1 MTRMTRM
8 NMKRF
13 TLFILLIGVCAA
25 FLFPQPAA
33 TASPVVVLEIEGIIN
48 PLTTR
53 YLERGL
59 QMAERQGAQ
68 LVIITLDTPGGL
80 ETAMR
85 EMVQQLLD
93 APVPTAVYVTP
104 SGARATSAGLFVLM
118 AADVAA
124 MAPATHIGAAHPVT
138 LGAETD
144 EVMDEKAASDA
155 AALIRSIAAQRER
168 NIEWAERA
176 VRESLSATA
185 AEALELNAIDLI
197 AEDLS
202 DLLQQLDGREV
213 AGQRLLMTG
222 IQPQVHPMNLNERFF
237 HIITDPNIAYLLL
250 SLGTLMLLA
259 EVADPGLSVAGIG
272 AVVAYVLAF
281 MGLGSLPV
289 NWAAV
294 ALLGVSVVFFI
305 VGLITDTELIV
316 SLAGLVPF
324 ILGSLLLFAPFTPTS
339 PTMPVVRVS
348 PWLIGIM
355 VLAIFGFSLLVLR
368 AVIAASRRPPQ
379 AGAQKLVGM
388 EGVALTDLT
397 PAGQVRVDLQDWSAV
412 SVAGPIRAGDP
423 VRVTGIAGVRLQVAP
438 AAPTEVTPIPTAEAP
453 EH

>member
-1 MTRMTRM
+1 MRMT
-8 NMKRF
+8 MKRF
-13 TLFILLIGVCAA
+13 TLFLLLIGLCAV
-25 FLFPQPAA
+25 FLSPPPAHA
-33 TASPVVVLEIEGIIN
+33 TTSPVLVLEIEGIIN
-48 PLTTR
+48 PMTGR

-59 QMAERQGAQ
+59 QLAEQQDAQ
-68 LVIITLDTPGGL
+68 LVVITLDTPGGL

-93 APVPTAVYVTP
+93 APLPIAVYVTP
-104 SGARATSAGLFVLM
+104 SGARATSAGLFVLL
-118 AADVAA
+118 AADIAA
-124 MAPATHIGAAHPVT
+124 MAPATHVGAAHPVT

-144 EVMDEKAASDA
+144 EIMDEKATSDA
-155 AALIRSIAAQRER
+155 AALIRSIATERER
-168 NIEWAERA
+168 NAEWAERA

-185 AEALELNAIDLI
+185 AEALELDVIDLV

-202 DLLQQLDGREV
+202 ALLQQLDGREV
-213 AGQRLLMTG
+213 AGQHLRMTG

-259 EVADPGLSVAGIG
+259 EIADPGLSVAGIG
-272 AVVAYVLAF
+272 AVVAYLLAF
-281 MGLGSLPV
+281 IGLGSLPV

-294 ALLGVSVVFFI
+294 ALLGVSVIFFI
-305 VGLITDTELIV
+305 VGLLTDTEFIV

-324 ILGSLLLFAPFTPTS
+324 ILGSLLLFVPFTPTS
-339 PTMPVVRVS
+339 PTMPTVRVS
-348 PWLIGIM
+348 PWLIAIM
-355 VLAIFGFSLLVLR
+355 VLLIFGFSILILR
-368 AVIAASRRPPQ
+368 AVIEASHRPAQ
-379 AGAQKLVGM
+379 AGAQKLIGM
-388 EGVALTDLT
+388 EGIALADLT

-438 AAPTEVTPIPTAEAP
+438 AAPTEVTPIQPDEAP